1 MRAVIQRAFGASV
14 SVDGE
19 IIGSFDGSGL
29 VILLG
34 VTHSDSTDTAT
45 ALAQKIAHLRIM
57 TGERSVLDSGGQALV
72 VSQFT
77 LYADTKKG
85 RRPSWG
91 DAAPGPVAQPL
102 YEHFCEELAA
112 VGVRVSRGAFGAD
125 MRVTLTNDGP
135 VTLIV
140 EA

>member
-45 ALAQKIAHLRIM
+45 ALAQKIAHLR
-57 TGERSVLDSGGQALV
+57 
-72 VSQFT
+72 
-77 LYADTKKG
+77 
-85 RRPSWG
+85 
-91 DAAPGPVAQPL
+91 
-102 YEHFCEELAA
+102 
-112 VGVRVSRGAFGAD
+112 
-125 MRVTLTNDGP
+125 
-135 VTLIV
+135 
-140 EA
+140 